1 MVADAKG
8 NFIFGAVGGVCNVVV
23 SADLRALLQVK
34 GLITVDRS
42 RIRST
47 LSKFSYRNG
56 FHAVSQILRAD
67 GPTGLYRG
75 VSPVLIGAGPVMGVC
90 YLSYS
95 TVLSGVHSMLYGP
108 QASIPEG
115 SKLVDT
121 LPIQYVALAGACA
134 SIPTSLILGPAE
146 RIKILMQ
153 VQTSSN
159 AASPA
164 ALSRGVLAVFNPLVS
179 IWSAIRTNG
188 GIPALFRG
196 TAVTMLRDFPG
207 DAFYFATFEGM
218 KRTLREVAPTPRH
231 NWGSDKYT
239 FSPLQT
245 VLAGGLAGCA
255 NWLICIPIDSIKTQ
269 VQQSSNGA
277 TFFSVLRSQTSVTRL
292 YRGLGPVLLRAFP
305 ASGAFFLGVETART
319 VYESM

>member
-1 MVADAKG
+1 MVSDAKG

-23 SADLRALLQVK
+23 SHPFDLVKVRLQ
-34 GLITVDRS
+34 S
-42 RIRST
+42 PQ
-47 LSKFSYRNG
+47 FSYRNG

-67 GPTGLYRG
+67 GPAGLYRG

-95 TVLSGVHSMLYGP
+95 TVLVGVHSMLYGP
-108 QASIPEG
+108 QASIPDG

-134 SIPTSLILGPAE
+134 SIPTALILGPAE

-153 VQTSSN
+153 VQTSST
-159 AASPA
+159 AASSA
-164 ALSRGVLAVFNPLVS
+164 TALNRGVPAVFNPLVS

-188 GIPALFRG
+188 GISALFRG

-207 DAFYFATFEGM
+207 DAAYFATFEGI
-218 KRTLREVAPTPRH
+218 KRTLKEVAPTPRH

-277 TFFSVLRSQTSVTRL
+277 TFFSVLRSQTSVARL

>member
-23 SADLRALLQVK
+23 SHPFDL
-34 GLITVDRS
+34 
-42 RIRST
+42 
-47 LSKFSYRNG
+47 FSYRNG

-90 YLSYS
+90 YLSPCGS
-95 TVLSGVHSMLYGP
+95 HSMLYGP

-134 SIPTSLILGPAE
+134 SIPTSLILGPAK

-159 AASPA
+159 AAASPA

-207 DAFYFATFEGM
+207 DAAYFVTFEGI
-218 KRTLREVAPTPRH
+218 KRTLKEVAPTPRH

-269 VQQSSNGA
+269 VQQSSIGA
-277 TFFSVLRSQTSVTRL
+277 NFFSVLRSQASVARL

-305 ASGAFFLGVETART
+305 ASGAFLLGVETART
-319 VYESM
+319 VYQSM